1 MALTDLIRRG
11 VSWVRGSEP
20 SDFSAG
26 RQAPEDPADAYADDA
41 SYQDRPPLKTDE
53 DHVAYI
59 SQLYE
64 DYAAI
69 KYPFEPVWWLDMAH
83 FLGQQWTRWAESERT
98 IRPLPAPSHRVRMV
112 INKIQPIVKTL
123 LGKFLRGAPRLICSP
138 TDTTDAARAQARV
151 ADRLLS
157 ALWEHCQMYH
167 VLHDAMLF
175 AVICGTGFIR
185 TGWDPSL
192 GDVVLDDEGRPMFTG
207 DLEMAALSPYQVFV
221 PRYQTSLDKPAK
233 LIEAGIYPL
242 DQIKQIYPETS
253 KNLRPDSTLK
263 RMGFYE
269 DRVNALVSPI
279 GALMTLPDI
288 ARDRSVFVTRL
299 WEDPQTLT
307 PWERDQYPTGRLIVS
322 ANNQLLF
329 VGRNPYADGQQP
341 IVRLRGGIFP
351 NRFWGTSVVEQL
363 IPLQKSYNK
372 ARSQLMEA
380 RNLTSAPQIVAPKGN
395 EVIKQTNEPGS
406 WLEYRASAGPKPEY
420 MSPPQMN
427 QWMVEDIKAL
437 GQEMQD
443 VGQVKEVS
451 QGGLPAANLTGVA
464 INLLQEADNTP
475 WGPIATDLALAI
487 GQVGQKMLS
496 RAAQGY
502 IEPRIFSATD
512 ELDSDDVLEFFSS
525 GTLLPVKVRCD
536 VTSLLPES
544 KAARQSRVEALI
556 NTGVLDRVRDRS
568 EILRLMEFGDVESL
582 WLQEDADSRKQQ
594 RENKRMAKGQPQPV
608 ASFDDDAIHLVEIN
622 NFRKGTEY
630 ESLPPEVQAL
640 FDEHAD
646 MHQQQ
651 EAQKQEMLAAQA
663 APPSGAPLGK
673 PLVSPPAGSI
683 SGGAPSGGV
692 GLGAF

>member
-1 MALTDLIRRG
+1 M
-11 VSWVRGSEP
+11 
-20 SDFSAG
+20 
-26 RQAPEDPADAYADDA
+26 
-41 SYQDRPPLKTDE
+41 DRPPLKTDE

-59 SQLYE
+59 TQLYE

-98 IRPLPAPSHRVRMV
+98 LRPLPAPSHRVRMV
-112 INKIQPIVKTL
+112 INRIQPIVKTL

-151 ADRLLS
+151 ADRLLG

-167 VLHDAMLF
+167 VLHDAMLW
-175 AVICGTGFIR
+175 AIITGTGFIR
-185 TGWDPSL
+185 VGWDPSL
-192 GDVVLDDEGRPMFTG
+192 GDCILDDEGRPMYTG
-207 DLEMAALSPYQVFV
+207 DLEVMALSPYQVFV
-221 PRYQTSLDKPAK
+221 PRYQTSLDRPAK
-233 LIEAGIYPL
+233 LIEASIYPL
-242 DQIKQIYPETS
+242 DQVKQTYPETS

-269 DRVNALVSPI
+269 DRVAALVSPI
-279 GALMTLPDI
+279 GALQTLPDI

-329 VGRNPYADGQQP
+329 VGRNPYADAKQP
-341 IVRLRGGIFP
+341 IVRVRGGVFP
-351 NRFWGTSVVEQL
+351 GRFWGMSVVEQL

-372 ARSQLMEA
+372 ARSQMMEA
-380 RNLTSAPQIVAPKGN
+380 RNLTAAPQIVAAAGN
-395 EVIKQTNEPGS
+395 GVTKQTNEPGS
-406 WLEYRASAGPKPEY
+406 WLEYKAGNAQYKPEY
-420 MSPPQMN
+420 MQPPQMN
-427 QWMVEDIKAL
+427 QWMADDIKNL
-437 GQEMQD
+437 SQEIQD
-443 VGQVKEVS
+443 VGQVKEIS

-475 WGPIATDLALAI
+475 WGPVATDMAIAI
-487 GQVGQKMLS
+487 GTVGQKMLS
-496 RAAQGY
+496 RASQGY
-502 IEPRIFSATD
+502 IEPRMFTVTD
-512 ELDSDDVLEFFSS
+512 ELDGDDVLEFMSS
-525 GTLLPVKVRCD
+525 GSLLPVKVRCD

-544 KAARQSRVEALI
+544 KAARQARVDALI
-556 NTGVLDRVRDRS
+556 TARVLDPVRDRS

-582 WLQEDADSRKQQ
+582 WLQVDADSRKQQ
-594 RENKRMAKGQPQPV
+594 RENKRMAKGQPQMV
-608 ASFDDDAIHLVEIN
+608 ANFDDDAIHLVELN
-622 NFRKGTEY
+622 QFRKGTEF
-630 ESLPPEVQAL
+630 ENLSPEIQQL
-640 FDEHAD
+640 FEQHAD

-663 APPSGAPLGK
+663 APP
-673 PLVSPPAGSI
+673 
-683 SGGAPSGGV
+683 GGAPSGAAASPAAAGSHGAPSGSV

>member
-1 MALTDLIRRG
+1 M
-11 VSWVRGSEP
+11 
-20 SDFSAG
+20 
-26 RQAPEDPADAYADDA
+26 
-41 SYQDRPPLKTDE
+41 DRPPLKTDD
-53 DHVAYI
+53 DHVSYI
-59 SQLYE
+59 TQLYE

-83 FLGQQWTRWAESERT
+83 YLGQQWTRWAESERT
-98 IRPLPAPSHRVRMV
+98 LRPLPAPSHRVRMV

-123 LGKFLRGAPRLICSP
+123 IGKFLRGAPRLICSP
-138 TDTTDAARAQARV
+138 TDTTDEARAQARV
-151 ADRLLS
+151 GERLLS
-157 ALWEHCQMYH
+157 ALWDHCQMYH
-167 VLHDAMLF
+167 VLHDAMLW
-175 AVICGTGFIR
+175 AIICGTGFIR

-192 GDVVLDDEGRPMFTG
+192 GDVILDDEGRPMYTG
-207 DLEMAALSPYQVFV
+207 DLEMMALSPYQVFV
-221 PRYQTSLDKPAK
+221 PRYQTSLDRPAK
-233 LIEAGIYPL
+233 LIEASIYPL

-269 DRVNALVSPI
+269 DRVAALVSPI
-279 GALMTLPDI
+279 GALQTLPDI

-307 PWERDQYPTGRLIVS
+307 PWERDDYPTGRLIVA

-341 IVRLRGGIFP
+341 VVRVRGGIFP
-351 NRFWGTSVVEQL
+351 GRFWGMSVVEQL

-420 MSPPQMN
+420 MTPPQMN
-427 QWMVEDIKAL
+427 QWMAEDIKSLAS
-437 GQEMQD
+437 EIQD
-443 VGQVKEVS
+443 VGQVKEIS

-475 WGPIATDLALAI
+475 WGPIATDMALAI
-487 GQVGQKMLS
+487 GLVGQKMLS

-502 IEPRIFSATD
+502 IEPRIFTVTD
-512 ELDSDDVLEFFSS
+512 ELDDDDVLEFFST
-525 GTLLPVKVRCD
+525 GDLLPVKVRCD

-544 KAARQSRVEALI
+544 KAARQQRVEALI
-556 NTGVLDRVRDRS
+556 NSRVLDPLRDRS

-582 WLQEDADSRKQQ
+582 WLQTDADARKQQ
-594 RENKRMAKGQPQPV
+594 RENKRLARGQPQPV
-608 ASFDDDAIHLVEIN
+608 ASFDDDEIHLTELN
-622 NFRKGTEY
+622 QFRKGTEF
-630 ESLPPEVQAL
+630 EALPPEAQQL
-640 FDEHAD
+640 FEMHAD
-646 MHQQQ
+646 QHQQQ
-651 EAQKQEMLAAQA
+651 QAQKQAMMAQA
-663 APPSGAPLGK
+663 AAPAGAPSGMPGA
-673 PLVSPPAGSI
+673 SPPETGSH
-683 SGGAPSGGV
+683 GAPSGGV
-692 GLGAF
+692 GLGVF